1 MSLVGFS
8 RFPLGY
14 GDKTKVLWKPLLTQ
28 NPAMG
33 LLEFSAQWESGE
45 PHQAHGLHNLY
56 WVAYTTYIGWLT
68 QPKTGSVHQLKF
80 RTIQKSNKSA
90 PVTSWKKSHTE

>member
-14 GDKTKVLWKPLLTQ
+14 GDKTKILWKPLLTQ

-33 LLEFSAQWESGE
+33 LAEFSAQWESGE

-56 WVAYTTYIGWLT
+56 WVAYTTENRQRPSVNFQNI
-68 QPKTGSVHQLKF
+68 PK
-80 RTIQKSNKSA
+80 IQ
-90 PVTSWKKSHTE
+90 

>member
-14 GDKTKVLWKPLLTQ
+14 GDKTKILWKPLLTQ

-33 LLEFSAQWESGE
+33 LSEFSAQWESRE
-45 PHQAHGLHNLY
+45 PRQAHSLY
-56 WVAYTTYIGWLT
+56 ILYGRLT
-68 QPKTGSVHQLKF
+68 SPKTGSVPQSIL
-80 RTIQKSNKSA
+80 RTIPKSNKSA
-90 PVTSWKKSHTE
+90 LTPNWKKSHTE

>member
-45 PHQAHGLHNLY
+45 PHQAHGLHILY
-56 WVAYTTYIGWLT
+56 GRLT
-68 QPKTGSVHQLKF
+68 SPKTGSVPQSIF

-90 PVTSWKKSHTE
+90 PVTNWKKFHTE